1 MADPNR
7 TPPRDDRVAAAPG
20 PANAVVVPVVEERVE
35 VGSEITPAGTGR
47 VRIEVE
53 QGRER
58 VDLADVREEYQP
70 SVHAIGRPVDARR
83 DAYLDGDDVVIPVY
97 EERVVI
103 ERRLFLK
110 EEIRLRRGRH
120 VFHQEQD
127 VPVRR
132 ERAVF
137 ERLHADGSWR
147 EVPLSPGAPVAEHTE
162 AHPSAA
168 ARE

>member
-35 VGSEITPAGTGR
+35 VGSEITPAGTVR